1 MAEDLT
7 DDSSFLRDL
16 GLRVRLFRVARGL
29 SQNDL
34 ARASG
39 VSRVTLGS
47 IERGEHAAS
56 LLAYRKLAGAL
67 GRDLGEL
74 LGEGE
79 VPPTRRPP
87 AD

>member
-1 MAEDLT
+1 MTGDLG

-29 SQNDL
+29 SQDQL
-34 ARASG
+34 ARVSG

-56 LLAYRKLAGAL
+56 LLAYRKLARAL
-67 GRDLGEL
+67 DRDLGEL

-79 VPPTRRPP
+79 VLPPRR
-87 AD
+87 

>member
-1 MAEDLT
+1 MA
-7 DDSSFLRDL
+7 
-16 GLRVRLFRVARGL
+16 RVRSTTAAAVGRHSSRGK
-29 SQNDL
+29 L
-34 ARASG
+34 ARVSG

-56 LLAYRKLAGAL
+56 RLAYRKLAGAL
-67 GRDLGEL
+67 GRNLGEL

-79 VPPTRRPP
+79 VLPTRRRPP

>member
-1 MAEDLT
+1 MAGDLG
-7 DDSSFLRDL
+7 DDSEFLRDL

-29 SQNDL
+29 SQDEL
-34 ARASG
+34 ARVSG

-56 LLAYRKLAGAL
+56 LLAYRKLSIAFAVG
-67 GRDLGEL
+67 LGEL

-79 VPPTRRPP
+79 VLPPRR
-87 AD
+87 